1 MRVCTCVCV
10 WFSLCLRT
18 HDDREHETERKK
30 KGNQKTQ
37 RKNRKERE
45 KNRNRENWEGRKRCD
60 HNKTTTEIC
69 KSWPYAA
76 ALKDFLT
83 RLPVQRC
90 WSEDLFP
97 INFFVSSNRT
107 TPKKSPRLSYCRS
120 SFIAYCTVV
129 NRMSCP
135 AKDNLQAY
143 KKTILF
149 SVQTGSSLRDRT
161 LVHGAFKNHQQ
172 MAV

>member
-18 HDDREHETERKK
+18 HNDREHETERKK

-37 RKNRKERE
+37 RKNRKEGE
-45 KNRNRENWEGRKRCD
+45 KKRENWEGRKRCD

-129 NRMSCP
+129 NRMSGP

-161 LVHGAFKNHQQ
+161 LVHGAFKNHHQ
-172 MAV
+172 MAA